1 MNLPRIKK
9 KQNSIEARKT
19 LTGKSI
25 ILTVC
30 DEFGNQ
36 ASKLLTTKSVRK
48 LITKL
53 KIKFIL
59 IWNFYLLM
67 LLLKAI

>member
-1 MNLPRIKK
+1 MFQWSIQKMSIRRKHNT
-9 KQNSIEARKT
+9 IEARKT

-25 ILTVC
+25 IVTVY

-36 ASKLLTTKSVRK
+36 ASKLLTTRSVQK

-53 KIKFIL
+53 KKL
-59 IWNFYLLM
+59 IRG
-67 LLLKAI
+67 

>member
-1 MNLPRIKK
+1 MSIRRKN
-9 KQNSIEARKT
+9 NTIEARKT

-25 ILTVC
+25 IVTVY

-36 ASKLLTTKSVRK
+36 AIKLLTTKSVQK

-53 KIKFIL
+53 KKL
-59 IWNFYLLM
+59 IRG
-67 LLLKAI
+67 